1 MQLTDLGIAFGLGLL
16 WQAQVW
22 LLNRRQVAI
31 SFASIRTWVLFLL
44 SGLAVYWLQ
53 PAMPIRS
60 LDFWLP
66 TATLGLAALGW
77 ALTAA
82 PEQRRLRQVLPG
94 GLALLGLI
102 LLVGLTRYLGLT
114 GLITATRPPQAPFI
128 VLALLVVAILFV
140 LLIRWPRKALLG
152 VGIVLLIGL
161 LVALKLPALTALV
174 ATGLRSLA
182 GQSVSSAAATDLRW
196 LGFSYI
202 AFRLIHT
209 LRDRQTGR
217 APAASLP
224 EYMAYVVFFPALT
237 AGPIDRLERFLKD
250 LRAAPASPV
259 ADLQAALPRL
269 ALGLLKKFVLAD
281 LLALIALSPANAAQ
295 IRTAGWLW
303 LTLVAYSLQIFLDFS
318 GYTDLAIGLGRLFGI
333 RLPENFNNPYLRPN
347 LAQFWNNWHMTLT
360 QWFRGYFFN
369 PFTRAL
375 RQSKRPLP
383 IWAVILLTQLATMI
397 LIGLWHGITWNF
409 VAWGAWHGLGLF
421 INNRWTEWV
430 RPRLARVNERP
441 AASKALM
448 VLSTLFT
455 FVFVTLGWV
464 WFALPL
470 DQAILVFG
478 RLF

>member
-1 MQLTDLGIAFGLGLL
+1 ML
-16 WQAQVW
+16 
-22 LLNRRQVAI
+22 
-31 SFASIRTWVLFLL
+31 
-44 SGLAVYWLQ
+44 
-53 PAMPIRS
+53 PA
-60 LDFWLP
+60 
-66 TATLGLAALGW
+66 
-77 ALTAA
+77 
-82 PEQRRLRQVLPG
+82 
-94 GLALLGLI
+94 GLALLGLV

-114 GLITATRPPQAPFI
+114 GLITATRPPQTQFI
-128 VLALLVVAILFV
+128 ALALLVLAALFV
-140 LLIRWPRKALLG
+140 FLIRWPRKALLG
-152 VGIVLLIGL
+152 VGILLLIAL
-161 LVALKLPALTALV
+161 LVVLKLPALTALA

-202 AFRLIHT
+202 AFRLIST

-217 APAASLP
+217 APASNLQ
-224 EYMAYVVFFPALT
+224 EYIAYVVFFPALT

-250 LRAAPASPV
+250 LRAAPAAPV
-259 ADLQAALPRL
+259 DDLTAALPRL

-281 LLALIALSPANAAQ
+281 LLALIALSTANAVQ

-303 LTLVAYSLQIFLDFS
+303 VSLVAYSLQIFLDFS

-347 LAQFWNNWHMTLT
+347 LTQFWNNWHMTLT

-383 IWAVILLTQLATMI
+383 IWAVILLTQVATMI

-430 RPRLARVNERP
+430 RPRLAGVNGHP

-455 FVFVTLGWV
+455 FIFVTLGWV